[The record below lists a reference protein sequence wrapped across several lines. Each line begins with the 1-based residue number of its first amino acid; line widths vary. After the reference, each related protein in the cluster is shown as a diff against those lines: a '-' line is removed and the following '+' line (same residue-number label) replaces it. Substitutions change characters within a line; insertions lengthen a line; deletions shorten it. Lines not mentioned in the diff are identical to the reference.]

1 MTAAV
6 VREYFSVPEAAAYL
20 GTTVRFVRRLVADRR
35 VTFYKVGRLVRFKRA
50 DLEAFVQ
57 AGKVEAI
64 TAESVRRDLW
74 RAA

>member
-1 MTAAV
+1 MTA
-6 VREYFSVPEAAAYL
+6 REHYSVTEAAAYL
-20 GTTVRFVRRLVADRR
+20 GTSVRFIRRLVADRR
-35 VTFYKVGRLVRFKRA
+35 VTFYKVGRHVRFKRA

-64 TAESVRRDLW
+64 TAESVQRDLW